1 MPSAETT
8 ELPDSALTREEV
20 IARNL
25 KVVEAHF
32 HNETP
37 ETIDKALELYGPGIV
52 WEAPARGMIYT
63 DPADVKEAYLG
74 IFRTVR
80 YHKLTTLRRFAT
92 ENIVFDDQV
101 GEVTIIGEEMPN
113 LPYPPGTR
121 LNARVVHCFE
131 MTDGKI
137 TREIVYELFREYGSA
152 VDNDVIPADAQVQ
165 VFP

>member
-113 LPYPPGTR
+113 LPYPRGR
-121 LNARVVHCFE
+121 
-131 MTDGKI
+131 G
-137 TREIVYELFREYGSA
+137 
-152 VDNDVIPADAQVQ
+152 
-165 VFP
+165 